1 MKDLSF
7 IKDLKSLD
15 LAKSYNTYKSVKQQ
29 GKASRISYIPPRFT
43 FTLTSKCNLRCPTC
57 QYVLTDPA
65 LFENAGLMKF
75 DDYKSI
81 LDKYKRYIKSIT
93 LTGGEVT
100 LHPEME
106 KFIDYALS
114 LGLKVGAISNGI
126 LIRKKLASIKKLDD
140 FNITLDAYDYE
151 SFARNRGGT
160 VKQWESIMAGLDTLR
175 ENNIKFTI
183 SFLATSK
190 NIGELFQLI
199 ELADRY
205 QPTTLR
211 LNSFNPHQDTRD
223 LVLTKSDPQVM
234 QVISEIMKRTDYSYK
249 IKLPFVFD
257 DQHAYFN
264 HKICVYPWHGVYIN
278 EECDVAYCCQLPHE
292 SRIGNMRNGYQF
304 NSPKML
310 NWRKTLMNHKLPVD
324 CRYCHRRFKGN
335 YTKFIAAKK
344 KWVVLDPFL

>member
-1 MKDLSF
+1 MKSFSF
-7 IKDLKSLD
+7 IKDLKNLNFTR
-15 LAKSYNTYKSVKQQ
+15 SYNTYRSIKQE
-29 GKASRISYIPPRFT
+29 GKTSRISYIPPRFT

-57 QYVLTDPA
+57 QYVLTDPQM
-65 LFENAGLMKF
+65 FENAGMMRF
-75 DDYKSI
+75 DDYKRI
-81 LDKYKRYIKSIT
+81 LDHYKKYIKSLT

-106 KFIDYALS
+106 KFIDYAQS
-114 LGLKVGAISNGI
+114 LGIEVGAISNGI
-126 LIRKKLASIKKLDD
+126 LIRKKLASIQKLDD

-160 VKQWESIMAGLDTLR
+160 AKQWESIMSGLDTLR
-175 ENNIKFTI
+175 ENDIKFTI

-211 LNSFNPHQDTRD
+211 LNSFNPHRDTKEM
-223 LVLTKSDPQVM
+223 VLTKADPHVVQVL
-234 QVISEIMKRTDYSYK
+234 SEIMKRNDYPYK

-257 DQHAYFN
+257 DQHPYFN
-264 HKICVYPWHGVYIN
+264 HKICAYPWHGVYIN
-278 EECDVAYCCQLPHE
+278 EECDVAYCCQLPHA

-324 CRYCHRRFKGN
+324 CRYCHRRFKGD
-335 YTKFIAAKK
+335 YTKFMPAKN